1 MSGAGSRATWIGG
14 TAVVVIL
21 VLLGAWFLGVSPQ
34 MTKATAARTEQDSV
48 DTQNGVLRT
57 RIDKLKAQSAKLGDY
72 KNELAA
78 LRVGIPTAADLPDFV
93 LQIDA
98 AAKASG
104 VFVADIIPADP
115 ELVISEKAK
124 VAAEPTAPVAKATA
138 PAPTPTPTPTPTT
151 APATAA
157 DTAKT
162 PTGIDGFVGIPVA
175 IRVFGSY
182 DKFEGF
188 LRAMQSGKGRF
199 YLVTKIDATGQEKTA
214 PQSGIP
220 ALAVGDVDAT
230 LNGYLFVLRDATAV
244 PSGTTGALPPLP
256 APPDGRNPFVPIQ
269 GAS

>member
-1 MSGAGSRATWIGG
+1 MSSGGSRATWIGG

-57 RIDKLKAQSAKLGDY
+57 RIDKLKVQSAKLGDY

-78 LRVGIPTAADLPDFV
+78 LRVGIPTAADLPAFV
-93 LQIDA
+93 LQIDE

-115 ELVISEKAK
+115 ELVIPETAK
-124 VAAEPTAPVAKATA
+124 VAADPTAPVAKATA
-138 PAPTPTPTPTPTT
+138 PAPTPTPTT
-151 APATAA
+151 APATTA

-182 DKFEGF
+182 DKVEGF
-188 LRAMQSGKGRF
+188 LRAMQSGNGRLF
-199 YLVTKIDATGQEKTA
+199 LVTKIDATGQEETA

-220 ALAVGDVDAT
+220 VLALGDVDAT
-230 LNGYLFVLRDATAV
+230 VNGYLFVLRDATAV
-244 PSGTTGALPPLP
+244 PAGTTDALPPLP
-256 APPDGRNPFVPIQ
+256 VPTDGRNPFVPIQ